1 MSDTCGRVNSSSET
15 RKTKRAEKNGAKKSK
30 DLRGWGKF
38 DLNTDRC
45 GRGNFYNPKRKKLR
59 IQKYP
64 DTSGRGLNL
73 SPLRRRF

>member
-45 GRGNFYNPKRKKLR
+45 GRGNFYNPKEKVADSKISRYEWTGPK
-59 IQKYP
+59 
-64 DTSGRGLNL
+64 S
-73 SPLRRRF
+73 